1 MNNTVHIANA
11 LPGAGKTQYF
21 IDGVKRKDKVLL
33 AAPTIKLSTDISDR
47 LVSSGI
53 NTKVLNSESIT
64 IGPVKEN
71 IESSLQEIDYG
82 CVVIITHTA
91 LLSIDPTKIQGWCVV
106 IDEVPNINNCQSAT
120 IGFSTFGDLFDSR
133 VQVHDD
139 GRVTMMEG
147 MEHEIR
153 ERYPQALR
161 AKIHPSVVM
170 FGGLIDPT
178 AEINLEK
185 KDKEYVIMKSA
196 YHDFS
201 KIIEHSKELHVL
213 GNAIERS
220 LFYRLVIARGF
231 LIEESRYQPD
241 SKRYTM
247 APTIMPLF
255 SGERIS
261 KTILLT
267 RTDGTRSDTFDDS
280 CIGWSVLKSALDS
293 LNGRPALVQIYDWAK
308 AFPFDE
314 YSNVEITPFDARG
327 LNGYS
332 SHSTTV
338 NFIHGNPDPIQGRMN
353 RRMLEL
359 MEVDVV
365 EGEKCIRYERYI
377 EAMVQHIARTDIRN
391 YELQESPT
399 THIVPCEGA
408 AFEIQEAL
416 KIACHIDTSLMV
428 PTPQSASSLSRLE
441 RKRKAQEML
450 KHGYSVAET
459 ASILGVTRQ
468 TIYNWM
474 KQKSLAL
481 AA

>member
-1 MNNTVHIANA
+1 MNNAVHIANA
-11 LPGAGKTQYF
+11 LPGAGKTQHF
-21 IDGVKRKDKVLL
+21 IDGVKRHDRVLL
-33 AAPTIKLSTDISDR
+33 AAPTIKLGNDIKDR

-53 NTKVLNSESIT
+53 ATTILNSESIT
-64 IGPVKEN
+64 LGNVKDS
-71 IESSLQEIDYG
+71 IEKALQEIDYG

-91 LLSIDPTKIQGWCVV
+91 LLSIDAARLQGWCVV
-106 IDEVPNINNCQSAT
+106 IDEVPNINNCQSAA

-133 VQVHDD
+133 VQVHED
-139 GRVTMMEG
+139 GTVTMMEG

-153 ERYPQALR
+153 ERYPQAHR
-161 AKIHPSVVM
+161 AKIYPSIVM

-178 AEINLEK
+178 AEITLEK
-185 KDKEYVIMKSA
+185 KDKEYIIMKSA

-247 APTIMPLF
+247 APTIIPLF

-267 RTDGTRSDTFDDS
+267 RKDGTRSDTFDES
-280 CIGWSVLKSALDS
+280 CIGWSVLGNALDS

-308 AFPFDE
+308 TFPFDR

-338 NFIHGNPDPIQGRMN
+338 NFIHGNPDPLQGRMN

-359 MEVDVV
+359 MKVDVV

-408 AFEIQEAL
+408 ALEIQEAL

-428 PTPQSASSLSRLE
+428 PTPQSASSLSRSE
-441 RKRKAQEML
+441 KKRKALVML
-450 KHGYSVAET
+450 KDGYSVSEV
-459 ASILGVTRQ
+459 ASLLGVTRQ

-474 KQKSLAL
+474 KKEDLPT